1 MILVVSFCTLWVVAM
16 ALIVYTDHKRTK
28 EFEELKKEWEQEQK
42 KAKKTK
48 DLKLYPTLE
57 VKEK

>member
-42 KAKKTK
+42 KLKKTK